1 MARTDQ
7 VIEMAGKDVEAAIA
21 AGLARLGV
29 DREAVEVEVLDE
41 GRQGVFGLG
50 ARAARVRLMV
60 TAPPKA
66 EVPVEPSPPPK
77 EEEVVSSPP
86 PPPSPPAPP
95 SLEKEEIEE
104 AEEGEVEKKVEK
116 ETKETEEIPEKVT
129 EEEPTFSLEEETGAE
144 EAEIVQGVVEDMLS
158 LMDIDR
164 ARVEVERAEPG
175 PNEEKMPPWVIS
187 VYGPGTDAL
196 IGRNAETLD
205 AIQTIARLIVGREM
219 RSWVHLVVDVQDY
232 KAKRAE
238 KLRHRAHR
246 LADQA
251 VDTDR
256 TVVLEPMPPNERRVI
271 HVTLYEDP
279 RVITESIGEGSRRR
293 VTIIPQAR

>member
-1 MARTDQ
+1 
-7 VIEMAGKDVEAAIA
+7 MAGKDVEAAIA

-50 ARAARVRLMV
+50 ARAARVRLEV
-60 TAPPKA
+60 TAPPKKEA
-66 EVPVEPSPPPK
+66 PVKPSPPPQEK
-77 EEEVVSSPP
+77 EEIPPPP
-86 PPPSPPAPP
+86 PPPSSP
-95 SLEKEEIEE
+95 EE
-104 AEEGEVEKKVEK
+104 
-116 ETKETEEIPEKVT
+116 ETEEPEEVLEEETEEKIEEPKEPLEEKPEEVPEEAPEEAP
-129 EEEPTFSLEEETGAE
+129 EEEPAFDLEEETGAE
-144 EAEIVQGVVEDMLS
+144 ETEIVRGVIEDLLS
-158 LMDIDR
+158 LMRFDR

-175 PNEEKMPPWVIS
+175 PNEEKVPPWVVS
-187 VYGPGTDAL
+187 VYGHGTEAL

-205 AIQTIARLIVGREM
+205 ALQTVARLIVGREM
-219 RSWVHLVVDVQDY
+219 RSWVHVVVDVQDY

-246 LADQA
+246 LADQT

-271 HVTLYEDP
+271 HVTLYEDS
-279 RVITESIGEGSRRR
+279 RVTTESIGEGSRRR

>member
-50 ARAARVRLMV
+50 ARAARVRLKV
-60 TAPPKA
+60 TAPPKR
-66 EVPVEPSPPPK
+66 EVPVKPSPSPQEK
-77 EEEVVSSPP
+77 EEIPP
-86 PPPSPPAPP
+86 PPPPPLSP
-95 SLEKEEIEE
+95 EEVFE
-104 AEEGEVEKKVEK
+104 
-116 ETKETEEIPEKVT
+116 KETEEKIEEPKKPLGEKPEKVPAKAP
-129 EEEPTFSLEEETGAE
+129 EEEPVFDVEEETGAE
-144 EAEIVQGVVEDMLS
+144 EAEIVRGVIEDLLS
-158 LMDIDR
+158 LMRFDR

-175 PNEEKMPPWVIS
+175 PNEEKVPPWVVS
-187 VYGPGTDAL
+187 VYGTGTEAL

-205 AIQTIARLIVGREM
+205 ALQTVARLIVGREM

-271 HVTLYEDP
+271 HVTLYEDS
-279 RVITESIGEGSRRR
+279 RVTTESIGEGSRRR

>member
-1 MARTDQ
+1 MAITDQ

-50 ARAARVRLMV
+50 ARAARVRLKV
-60 TAPPKA
+60 TAPPKR
-66 EVPVEPSPPPK
+66 EVPVKPSPSPQEK
-77 EEEVVSSPP
+77 EEIPPPPP
-86 PPPSPPAPP
+86 PPPSPEEETEEPEEV
-95 SLEKEEIEE
+95 LE
-104 AEEGEVEKKVEK
+104 
-116 ETKETEEIPEKVT
+116 KETEEKIEEPKELLEEKPEEAF
-129 EEEPTFSLEEETGAE
+129 EEEPAFDVEEETGAE
-144 EAEIVQGVVEDMLS
+144 ETEIVRGVIEDLLS
-158 LMDIDR
+158 LMRFDR

-175 PNEEKMPPWVIS
+175 PNEEKVPPWVVS
-187 VYGPGTDAL
+187 VYGTGTEAL

-205 AIQTIARLIVGREM
+205 ALQTVARLIVGREM

-238 KLRHRAHR
+238 KLQKRAHR

-271 HVTLYEDP
+271 HVTLYEDR
-279 RVITESIGEGSRRR
+279 RVTTESIGEGSRRR
-293 VTIIPQAR
+293 VTIIPQTR